1 MKPKPV
7 KLPNMAKA
15 VMPVSGIVSIHIPPM
30 PIPDAGPAPIPP
42 QFVRQPDR
50 LMIENIES
58 ARSLLNHLRKV
69 RDSQAFK
76 AEGANNFREW
86 TMNFTPQRAGAYD
99 LKVKA
104 TNRIGQSQPSEA
116 LWNPAGYMRNVVE
129 TVHVNAA

>member
-7 KLPNMAKA
+7 KFPNMAKA
-15 VMPVSGIVSIHIPPM
+15 VMPVSGLVSIHIPPM

-86 TMNFTPQRAGAYD
+86 TMKQFGDRLGIWLD
-99 LKVKA
+99 EML
-104 TNRIGQSQPSEA
+104 
-116 LWNPAGYMRNVVE
+116 
-129 TVHVNAA
+129 